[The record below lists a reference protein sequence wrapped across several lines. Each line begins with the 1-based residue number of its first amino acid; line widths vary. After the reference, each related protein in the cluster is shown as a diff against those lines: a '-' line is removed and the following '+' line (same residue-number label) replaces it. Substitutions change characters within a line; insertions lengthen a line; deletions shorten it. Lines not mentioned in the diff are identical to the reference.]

1 MIAVLA
7 PESRG
12 RQELGNLQLPSPR
25 NPFEHDLFPILP
37 TRGIHCGWKKGWLT
51 VLRLEEG
58 LARPFPGGLPLGVIP
73 GTKSVSMILNL
84 SVLVPPP
91 PLAVEERTDFPGYLF
106 FPNESYARH

>member
-1 MIAVLA
+1 MTCFPSCQRVASIAVGSWGKRK
-7 PESRG
+7 SRKHLTDDTYKG
-12 RQELGNLQLPSPR
+12 R
-25 NPFEHDLFPILP
+25 
-37 TRGIHCGWKKGWLT
+37 LT

-58 LARPFPGGLPLGVIP
+58 LARPFPGGLPLRMIP
-73 GTKSVSMILNL
+73 GTESVSMILNL